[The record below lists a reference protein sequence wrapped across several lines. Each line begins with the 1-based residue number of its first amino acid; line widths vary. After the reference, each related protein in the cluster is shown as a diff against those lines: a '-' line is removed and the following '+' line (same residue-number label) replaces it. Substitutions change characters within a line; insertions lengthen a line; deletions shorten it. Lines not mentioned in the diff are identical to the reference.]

1 MINTSY
7 NFANPTLQRTAC
19 SAGCQEPSDLP
30 KDGFAA
36 SSAPQEPVFHGI
48 NPGLN
53 PPAPPSEGGPVWSG
67 PCFPFEPGAG
77 DIPATFEPWL
87 MGEPTNS
94 PAVSGNFADKLTR
107 AFGESAVLDIKD
119 DRIGGVEG
127 YLYGG
132 LETVGGDQDWL
143 SGVTCLRL
151 GAGWETSEFGKYELK
166 GNGVSQTLT
175 MAPDGTRT
183 LESTYTDNTY
193 DTSIRTETLTMDR
206 DGNMRRSQNTP
217 GL

>member
-1 MINTSY
+1 MINTSF
-7 NFANPTLQRTAC
+7 NLSTLNTRQLTAC
-19 SAGCQEPSDLP
+19 SGGCQDTSDLP

-36 SSAPQEPVFHGI
+36 SSAPTEPVFHGI
-48 NPGLN
+48 NPGIN

-67 PCFPFEPGAG
+67 PCFPTGPI
-77 DIPATFEPWL
+77 DVPATFEPWL
-87 MGEPTNS
+87 MGEPTTNS
-94 PAVSGNFADKLTR
+94 GVSGQYADKLTR

-119 DRIGGVEG
+119 ERLGGVEG

-132 LETVGGDQDWL
+132 LETVGGDTDWL
-143 SGVTCLRL
+143 SGVTCMRL

-166 GNGVSQTLT
+166 GNGVSQTLSL
-175 MAPDGTRT
+175 APDGSRT
-183 LESTYTDNTY
+183 LESTYVDNTY
-193 DTSIRTETLTMDR
+193 DTSIRTETLTLDR